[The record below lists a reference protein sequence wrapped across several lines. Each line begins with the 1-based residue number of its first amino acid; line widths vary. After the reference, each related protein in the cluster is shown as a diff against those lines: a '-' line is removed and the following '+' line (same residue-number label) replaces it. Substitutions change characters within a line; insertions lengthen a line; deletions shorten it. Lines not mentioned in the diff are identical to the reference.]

1 MAELPLPLLPPSYIL
16 DESDPDII
24 VLRRS
29 DGSFVAAFSSR
40 GATREGIIEAAQ
52 EDYQRILDQ
61 RLTGGETP
69 SIEELPEHVVIVG
82 GAGTIVAVNE
92 AWRRFAQDNGGDPKQ
107 GLGRGQL
114 PGSL

>member
-1 MAELPLPLLPPSYIL
+1 VGEHLPPLPTSYYL
-16 DESDPDII
+16 DESDPDLL

-29 DGSFVAAFSSR
+29 DGSFVAAFSARS
-40 GATREGIIEAAQ
+40 ATAESIVEVAK

-69 SIEELPEHVVIVG
+69 SFEELPEHVAIVDG
-82 GAGTIVAVNE
+82 SGTIVAVNE